1 MNWILETNKFPASG
15 DIARLAGLKMEEI
28 DQYTAARERMVDEQL
43 AARDIHDERVLQ
55 AFRKVP
61 RHRFV
66 PAESRHLAYA
76 DGPLPIGQSQT
87 ISQPYI
93 VALMSQLLGLG
104 GDEVVLEIGTGSGY
118 QAAILACLAGEVHT
132 IERHQALADNS
143 ASVLNALGYD
153 NVHVHI
159 TDGTLGWLDNTPYT
173 GILVTAAAP
182 SVPKPLLD
190 QLAEGGRLVVPVGGR
205 GAQYL
210 ECWQRN
216 GSDLEC
222 KQIAPVAFVPL
233 IGKHGWEEGH
243 WGW

>member
-1 MNWILETNKFPASG
+1 MRWKLACFLHPETF
-15 DIARLAGLKMEEI
+15 ARLIGLKMEEKY
-28 DQYTAARERMVDEQL
+28 QYTSERVRMVDEQL
-43 AARDIHDERVLQ
+43 AARDIRDERVLQ

-76 DGPLPIGQSQT
+76 DGPLPIGQNQT

-93 VALMSQLLGLG
+93 VALMSQLLGLE

-118 QAAILACLAGEVHT
+118 QAAILACLAGEVQT
-132 IERHQALADNS
+132 IERHQALADS
-143 ASVLNALGYD
+143 AASVMKILGYD

-159 TDGTLGWLDNTPYT
+159 ADGSLGWPDSIPYA
-173 GILVTAAAP
+173 GVLVTAAAP

-190 QLAEGGRLVVPVGGR
+190 QLEDGGRLVVPVGGR

-210 ECWQRN
+210 ECWQRK
-216 GSDLEC
+216 GGEFEC
-222 KQIAPVAFVPL
+222 EQIVPVAFVPL
-233 IGKHGWEEGH
+233 IGEHGWEEGH

>member
-1 MNWILETNKFPASG
+1 MCRKLVCFLHPKTF
-15 DIARLAGLKMEEI
+15 ARLAGLKMEDR
-28 DQYTAARERMVDEQL
+28 DQYTAERLRMVEEQL
-43 AARDIHDERVLQ
+43 AARDIRDERVLQ
-55 AFRKVP
+55 AFREVL

-93 VALMSQLLGLG
+93 VALMSQLLGLE

-118 QAAILACLAGEVHT
+118 QAAILACLAGEVQT
-132 IERHQALADNS
+132 IERHQALADS
-143 ASVLNALGYD
+143 AASVLKILGYD

-159 TDGTLGWLDNTPYT
+159 ADGSLGWPDSIPYA
-173 GILVTAAAP
+173 GVLVTAAAP

-190 QLAEGGRLVVPVGGR
+190 QLEDGGRLVVPVGGR

-210 ECWQRN
+210 ECWQRI
-216 GSDLEC
+216 GGEFEC
-222 KQIAPVAFVPL
+222 EQIVPVAFVPL
-233 IGKHGWEEGH
+233 IGEHGWEEGH
-243 WGW
+243 WGL